1 MAFTALQGGKMAVK
15 RGKMRINQSYEGIAQ
30 GRDSAAAGAERPGG
44 RGSAELGSPVCYLSL
59 EVLDKKPYI

>member
-1 MAFTALQGGKMAVK
+1 MAFAALQGDEVAVK
-15 RGKMRINQSYEGIAQ
+15 RGIIGIIRSYWGIAQ

-44 RGSAELGSPVCYLSL
+44 RGSAGLGSPVCYLSL